1 MKRESIEEYL
11 ARGGKIKRLDV
22 TERADEPHTMKQLRK
37 KHYNARKFN
46 GMGLYDGVREKK

>member
-11 ARGGKIKRLDV
+11 KRGGKIQKLDIAV
-22 TERADEPHTMKQLRK
+22 RADEPHTMKQLRK

-46 GMGLYDGVREKK
+46 GMGLYDGKRGE

>member
-11 ARGGKIKRLDV
+11 ARGGKIQRLDV
-22 TERADEPHTMKQLRK
+22 TERNEVPHTMKQHRK

-46 GMGLYDGVREKK
+46 GMGLYDGKRE

>member
-11 ARGGKIKRLDV
+11 ARGGKIKQLDV
-22 TERADEPHTMKQLRK
+22 TARADEPHTMKQLRK

-46 GMGLYDGVREKK
+46 GMGLYDGKRE